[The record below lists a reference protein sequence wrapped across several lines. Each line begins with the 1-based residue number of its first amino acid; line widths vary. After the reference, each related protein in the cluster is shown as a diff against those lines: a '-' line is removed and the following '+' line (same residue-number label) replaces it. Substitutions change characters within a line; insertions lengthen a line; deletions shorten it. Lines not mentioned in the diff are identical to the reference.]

1 MPTMQNFST
10 FFLINLAFLIQ
21 IIGMVYFRSALDIKE
36 NWPLYRCNPPYWF
49 FSDNISEDFTYCV
62 QNSQLNIMG
71 SLLQPITFLISNL
84 IDVSS
89 EFSNS
94 INNIRIMISN
104 IRGFVG
110 DIMEKVT
117 NMFFN
122 IVLEF
127 QKMLI
132 AIKDM
137 VGKMVGINVTIL
149 YVLDGAIKTM
159 KSTWNGPPGQVVRSI
174 GSCFHPETKIKTKD
188 GRIFMMKDLPLGIE
202 LEDGGKVFSVL
213 KIDNPKKEL
222 LYKFTRNYDSNDI
235 TNTNIYVTGEHF
247 IKDDLNQF
255 IQVKDHKDAQNKK
268 PKTEISDEV
277 GTLVAKAALT
287 SFVKRA
293 LEEKDAEIK
302 FESTVLLGTI
312 LYGRRK

>member
-1 MPTMQNFST
+1 MQNFST
-10 FFLINLAFLIQ
+10 FFIINLAFLIQ

-71 SLLQPITFLISNL
+71 HILQPITYLIGNL
-84 IDVSS
+84 INIGS
-89 EFSNS
+89 EFSES
-94 INNIRIMISN
+94 INNIRFMISN

-110 DIMEKVT
+110 EIMKKVT
-117 NMFFN
+117 GMFFN

-132 AIKDM
+132 SMKDM

-159 KSTWNGPPGQVVRSI
+159 QSTWNGPPGKIVRSI

-188 GRIFMMKDLPLGIE
+188 GQTFMMKDLPLGIE

-222 LYKFTRNYDSNDI
+222 LYKFTKNDDQD
-235 TNTNIYVTGEHF
+235 NIYVTGEHY
-247 IKDDLNQF
+247 IEDHISKQF
-255 IQVKDHKDAQNKK
+255 IQVKDHPDAVLQTNVY
-268 PKTEISDEV
+268 SDWFSCLI
-277 GTLVAKAALT
+277 TT
-287 SFVKRA
+287 TRR
-293 LEEKDAEIK
+293 IK
-302 FESTVLLGTI
+302 IGEYTFWDWEDDDFKETNVSL
-312 LYGRRK
+312 

>member
-10 FFLINLAFLIQ
+10 FFIINLAFLIQ

-71 SLLQPITFLISNL
+71 HILQPITYLIGNL
-84 IDVSS
+84 INIGS
-89 EFSNS
+89 EFSES
-94 INNIRIMISN
+94 INNIRFMISN

-110 DIMEKVT
+110 EIMKKVT
-117 NMFFN
+117 GMFFN

-132 AIKDM
+132 SMKDM

-159 KSTWNGPPGQVVRSI
+159 QSTWNGPPGKIVRSI
-174 GSCFHPETKIKTKD
+174 GSCFHPETKIKTKY
-188 GRIFMMKDLPLGIE
+188 GQKFMMKDLPLGIE

-222 LYKFTRNYDSNDI
+222 LYKFTKNDDQD
-235 TNTNIYVTGEHF
+235 NIYVTGEHY
-247 IKDDLNQF
+247 IEDHISKQF
-255 IQVKDHKDAQNKK
+255 IQVKDHPDAVLQTNVY
-268 PKTEISDEV
+268 SDWFSCLI
-277 GTLVAKAALT
+277 TT
-287 SFVKRA
+287 TRR
-293 LEEKDAEIK
+293 IK
-302 FESTVLLGTI
+302 IGEYTFWDWEDDDFKETNVSL
-312 LYGRRK
+312 

>member
-10 FFLINLAFLIQ
+10 FFLINLAFLLQ

-62 QNSQLNIMG
+62 QNSQMNIMG
-71 SLLQPITFLISNL
+71 HILKPITYLISNL
-84 IDVSS
+84 IDISS
-89 EFSNS
+89 EFSES
-94 INNIRIMISN
+94 INNIRFMISN

-110 DIMEKVT
+110 NIMEKVT
-117 NMFFN
+117 GMFFN

-159 KSTWNGPPGQVVRSI
+159 QSTWNGPPGKIVRSI

-222 LYKFTRNYDSNDI
+222 LYKFTKNYDTNDTNDANDI

-247 IKDDLNQF
+247 IEDKLSKQF
-255 IQVKDHKDAQNKK
+255 IQVKDHPDAILQ
-268 PKTEISDEV
+268 TEVYSDWFSCLITTTRRIQIDKYTFWDWE
-277 GTLVAKAALT
+277 
-287 SFVKRA
+287 
-293 LEEKDAEIK
+293 DDN
-302 FESTVLLGTI
+302 LGELRSPMTPP
-312 LYGRRK
+312 L

>member
-10 FFLINLAFLIQ
+10 FFIINLAFLIQ

-71 SLLQPITFLISNL
+71 HILQPITYLIGNL
-84 IDVSS
+84 INIGS
-89 EFSNS
+89 EFSES
-94 INNIRIMISN
+94 INNIRFMISN

-110 DIMEKVT
+110 EIMKKVT
-117 NMFFN
+117 GMFFN

-132 AIKDM
+132 SMKDM

-149 YVLDGAIKTM
+149 YVLDGAIKTVQ
-159 KSTWNGPPGQVVRSI
+159 STWNGPPGKIVRSI

-188 GRIFMMKDLPLGIE
+188 GQTFMMKDLPLGIE

-222 LYKFTRNYDSNDI
+222 LYKFTKNDDQD
-235 TNTNIYVTGEHF
+235 NIYVTGEHY
-247 IKDDLNQF
+247 IEDHISKQF
-255 IQVKDHKDAQNKK
+255 IQVKDHPDAVLQTNVY
-268 PKTEISDEV
+268 SDWFSCLI
-277 GTLVAKAALT
+277 TT
-287 SFVKRA
+287 TRR
-293 LEEKDAEIK
+293 IK
-302 FESTVLLGTI
+302 IGEYTFWDWEDDDFKETNVSL
-312 LYGRRK
+312 

>member
-1 MPTMQNFST
+1 MPTMQNYST

-71 SLLQPITFLISNL
+71 HILQPITFLISNL
-84 IDVSS
+84 INIGS
-89 EFSNS
+89 EFSES
-94 INNIRIMISN
+94 INNIRFMISN

-117 NMFFN
+117 HMFFN

-127 QKMLI
+127 QKMLY
-132 AIKDM
+132 AMKDM

-159 KSTWNGPPGQVVRSI
+159 KSTWNGPPGQIVRSI

-188 GRIFMMKDLPLGIE
+188 GQTFFMKDLPLGVE
-202 LEDGGKVFSVL
+202 LEDGGTVFSVL

-222 LYKFTRNYDSNDI
+222 LYKFTKND
-235 TNTNIYVTGEHF
+235 NQENIYVTGEHY
-247 IKDDLNQF
+247 IKDHNNTF
-255 IQVKDHKDAQNKK
+255 IQVKEHPDAVLQ
-268 PKTEISDEV
+268 TEVYSDWFSCLI
-277 GTLVAKAALT
+277 TT
-287 SFVKRA
+287 TRR
-293 LEEKDAEIK
+293 IK
-302 FESTVLLGTI
+302 IGEYTFWDWEDDDLGERSSPMTPP
-312 LYGRRK
+312 L